1 MHNITYTIKDK
12 TDDDNDDNDEKLNK
26 RLKYNHN
33 QFDQDKIIAMETDYE
48 LNYSLPYLTYILEY
62 YGQKKQKMNKKE
74 IIKKIVDVESNPINK
89 EMIEERVRLFNNLI
103 ELKNN
108 TYFKKYIIG
117 FNLFN

>member
-12 TDDDNDDNDEKLNK
+12 TDDNFPEKLNK
-26 RLKYNHN
+26 RLKHN
-33 QFDQDKIIAMETDYE
+33 DDKFDQDKIIAMEIDYE
-48 LNYSLPYLTYILEY
+48 LNYSLQYLTYILEY

-74 IIKKIVDVESNPINK
+74 IIQKIVNIESSPENK
-89 EMIEERVRLFNNLI
+89 EMIEERIKLFNNLI